1 MSVPLNIMIMMI
13 CINLFL
19 YLGYKAGLNGNCMSP
34 AFSTL
39 AAIAG
44 DQTISW
50 TTIVSSSLSSLLTS
64 LPIIGVLILIMAAL
78 SKLTG
83 TFSIGLTTGFGGAG
97 FGANHALTVVAI
109 VIFMNF
115 IMMPDVTA
123 MGFPTDVAY
132 MIRILIGTFIVAAV
146 FGLMRGE

>member
-1 MSVPLNIMIMMI
+1 MSIALNIMLIMI

-19 YLGYKAGLNGNCMSP
+19 YLGYRAGLVGNVMST

-39 AAIAG
+39 AVIAG

-50 TTIVSSSLSSLLTS
+50 TTVVSSSLSSLLTS
-64 LPIIGVLILIMAAL
+64 LPIIGGLILIMAVL

-83 TFSIGLTTGFGGAG
+83 SVSIGLTSGFGGAG

-115 IMMPDVTA
+115 VMMPDITG
-123 MGFPTDVAY
+123 MGFPTEVAY
-132 MIRILIGTFIVAAV
+132 IIRVIIGMMIVAAV